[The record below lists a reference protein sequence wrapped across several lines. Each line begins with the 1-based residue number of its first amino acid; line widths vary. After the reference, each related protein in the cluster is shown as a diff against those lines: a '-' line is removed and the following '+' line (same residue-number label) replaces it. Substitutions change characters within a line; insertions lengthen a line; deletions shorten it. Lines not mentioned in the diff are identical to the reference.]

1 MAVTYD
7 LTSAPQPKNG
17 SLVRF
22 GRVESSSSA
31 PSSPFVYL
39 PVANQSNTD
48 LSGCSIHRPSQCVP
62 IWCATTYFPLCVIT
76 RQPAAA
82 FTTSSVSHDACH
94 KGVDIGLNRMVPWT
108 IEKLDNPWSVAP
120 PDILVCVQ
128 HVINVCMQLR
138 GELFVLK
145 NFCQCLGVVFAEF
158 AYEPQRKTSSSQAF
172 SFIHDAASRHLPT
185 ASINDTAVA
194 PLSERTPKTSI
205 SRSSHATYV
214 DVNLF
219 RDVLAKPGDRLGQP
233 DLDGMAFENVVTVPQ
248 DCGDAIERGDD
259 S

>member
-1 MAVTYD
+1 MRLDDGGGALLVPTVRYLLSVSIACRHMCLSWGTAPRTNQLPCAAVKREHFSSSTIQTITMAVTYD
-7 LTSAPQPKNG
+7 FTFAPQPKNG

-108 IEKLDNPWSVAP
+108 IESASESPSSACASVRRKAGSSIIHGVSRLP
-120 PDILVCVQ
+120 ISLCACSMLLMSACSCVAS
-128 HVINVCMQLR
+128 
-138 GELFVLK
+138 F
-145 NFCQCLGVVFAEF
+145 
-158 AYEPQRKTSSSQAF
+158 SSS
-172 SFIHDAASRHLPT
+172 R
-185 ASINDTAVA
+185 
-194 PLSERTPKTSI
+194 I
-205 SRSSHATYV
+205 SVSA
-214 DVNLF
+214 
-219 RDVLAKPGDRLGQP
+219 
-233 DLDGMAFENVVTVPQ
+233 
-248 DCGDAIERGDD
+248 
-259 S
+259 